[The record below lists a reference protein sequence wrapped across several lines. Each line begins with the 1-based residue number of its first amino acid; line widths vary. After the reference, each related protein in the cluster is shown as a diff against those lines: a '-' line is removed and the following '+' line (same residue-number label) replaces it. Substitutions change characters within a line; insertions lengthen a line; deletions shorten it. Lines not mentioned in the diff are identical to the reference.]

1 MWLLH
6 RINPEQPID
15 YSNTTKRSTQPR
27 CHPAAASPPFVF
39 SSFPMHQLVRIMILL
54 MKVIVILK
62 STLNTKST
70 ADVQRDSKI
79 VVRQAV
85 EMNVDSSKITQ
96 PPHQRIQQ
104 STTNS
109 TASKILVRPHCHD
122 VARWTTI
129 LAASGVLA
137 TNASSGNADDARWS
151 TLSNGT
157 MVLGL
162 MMLVMMDAGAAAA
175 AAAAGGTSAAG
186 DDSGSGGGD
195 SGGGIGGGG
204 RRHGGS
210 GGSVALNSDERDS
223 IVAGKETVVKLVTI
237 LDGKELG
244 VECSKVVEHA
254 ALQAHD
260 VDRATEILEKMV
272 GFHCQVIFRIMF
284 FFI

>member
-1 MWLLH
+1 M
-6 RINPEQPID
+6 
-15 YSNTTKRSTQPR
+15 Y
-27 CHPAAASPPFVF
+27 
-39 SSFPMHQLVRIMILL
+39 QLVRIMILL
-54 MKVIVILK
+54 MEVIVILK

-70 ADVQRDSKI
+70 ADIQRDSKI
-79 VVRQAV
+79 VVCQAV

-96 PPHQRIQQ
+96 PPHQRVQQ

-137 TNASSGNADDARWS
+137 TNASSGNANDAWWS

-157 MVLGL
+157 MVVGL
-162 MMLVMMDAGAAAA
+162 MMLVMMDAGD

-186 DDSGSGGGD
+186 GGSGSRGGD

-204 RRHGGS
+204 GSRHGGS
-210 GGSVALNSDERDS
+210 GGSGGSGALNSDERDS
-223 IVAGKETVVKLVTI
+223 IVAGKETVVKLVII

-244 VECSKVVEHA
+244 VECFEVVEHT

-272 GFHCQVIFRIMF
+272 GFH
-284 FFI
+284 